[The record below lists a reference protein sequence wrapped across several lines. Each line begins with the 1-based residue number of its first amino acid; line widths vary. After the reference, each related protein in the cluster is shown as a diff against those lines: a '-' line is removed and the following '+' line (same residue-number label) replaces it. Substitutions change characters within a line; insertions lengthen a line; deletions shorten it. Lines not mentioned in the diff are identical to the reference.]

1 VKTHLFFSSLHLSL
15 SLSLHSLSLS
25 LVFFSKQGKLKR
37 VEGALEDEKNS
48 ANERKKQ
55 VIAHVSGLN
64 EDKKKLTAQLG
75 RAKQLLE
82 VLILLSP
89 SLLFLSI
96 IIYSWH
102 EISLSLSL
110 SLFLYGS
117 RSPARSHA
125 SPLSFFRFFF
135 LLFFIL
141 YSVFQIGSATKRKG
155 VERCT

>member
-1 VKTHLFFSSLHLSL
+1 
-15 SLSLHSLSLS
+15 
-25 LVFFSKQGKLKR
+25 LKR

-102 EISLSLSL
+102 EISLFHFHF
-110 SLFLYGS
+110 FLYGS
-117 RSPARSHA
+117 SSISSSLSHA
-125 SPLSFFRFFF
+125 SPLFFSF
-135 LLFFIL
+135 LLSSL
-141 YSVFQIGSATKRKG
+141 LGSATKRKG